1 MPEYRIPKDE
11 RVRASIE
18 RVFSTRHVVN
28 SQRQLKRLVE
38 KDLRTEEV
46 FRVGEPRL
54 RQITIESG
62 LVNLEIHCRETAER
76 RSLVRCPVCGERLR
90 RVRNMTVFGG
100 TVTLGYRCSRC
111 GYWTGLKKRVPTR
124 YIFTRRP

>member
-1 MPEYRIPKDE
+1 MPEYRIPSDD
-11 RVRASIE
+11 RVRASLA
-18 RVFSTRHVVN
+18 RVFSTRRAVN

-38 KDLRTEEV
+38 KDLKGEED

-54 RQITIESG
+54 RQIAIDSG
-62 LVNLEIHCRETAER
+62 RLDLEIHCRETGER

-100 TVTLGYRCSRC
+100 TVTLGYRCARC
-111 GYWTGLKKRVPTR
+111 TYWTGLRKRVPTR
-124 YIFTRRP
+124 YVFTRRQ

>member
-1 MPEYRIPKDE
+1 MPEYRIPSDD
-11 RVRASIE
+11 RVRASLA
-18 RVFSTRHVVN
+18 RVFSTRHAVN

-38 KDLRTEEV
+38 KDLKGEED

-54 RQITIESG
+54 RQIAIDSG
-62 LVNLEIHCRETAER
+62 RLDLEIHCRETGER

-100 TVTLGYRCSRC
+100 TVTLGYRCARC
-111 GYWTGLKKRVPTR
+111 TYWTGLKKRVPTR
-124 YIFTRRP
+124 YVFTRRQ